1 VNDKDVSLSVEEL
14 LAVVIYSQGGR
25 INVPAIDFTNADIKG
40 KMIAIDNMNE
50 GRVITLMLVDGEDIE
65 FYEGS

>member
-1 VNDKDVSLSVEEL
+1 MNDKDVSLSVEEL

-25 INVPAIDFTNADIKG
+25 ISVPAIDFTNADIKG